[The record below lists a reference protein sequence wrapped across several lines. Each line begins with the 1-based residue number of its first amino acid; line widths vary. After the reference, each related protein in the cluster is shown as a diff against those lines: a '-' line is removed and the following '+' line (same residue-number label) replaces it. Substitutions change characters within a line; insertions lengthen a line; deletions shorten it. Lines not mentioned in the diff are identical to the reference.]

1 MEIWFLI
8 VVSLCIS
15 ALLKS
20 LFNVILVPSSSSGKK
35 LPPGPTA
42 VPVIGNLLWLRHRSL
57 SNLEPILRDLRAK
70 YGPIITLRIWSR
82 RPTIFVSSHNIAHQA
97 LVQNG
102 AVFSDRPKALATNKI
117 MNSNQHN
124 ISSAA
129 YGSTWRLLRR
139 NLTSEILNSSRIKS
153 YSRARQ
159 WVLAILIERLL
170 ESGSGASSTGST
182 PAPAVKVIDH
192 FHYAMFCLLV
202 LMCFGDRLDETQIKQ
217 IEKVQRQLLTSL
229 SRFNILDL
237 WPRLGKIVFRNRW
250 EELRRLRR
258 EQEDVL
264 IPLIRYRME
273 VVKRRRQRRQQQ
285 QEEGKQDEQKIE
297 EEGEEVV
304 AYVDSLLDLELPD
317 EKRKLNEGEMVSLC
331 GEFLNAGTDTTSTV
345 LQWIMANLV
354 KYPYVQAKLYEEI
367 VGVMGPPPKAPP
379 SHDQGEEKG
388 DEEKV
393 IKEEDLQRMP
403 YLKAVILEGLR
414 RHPPGH
420 FVLPHTVTED
430 VELEGHLV
438 PKNAMVN
445 FMVAEMGWDPKVWDE
460 PMEFKPE
467 RFLGGRLEES
477 SSLLF
482 DITGRKEIKMMPFG
496 AGRRICPASGLAM
509 LHLEL
514 FLANLVWYFKW
525 TAADGDG
532 VDLSEKQEFTIVM
545 KNPLRAHIS
554 PRA

>member
-102 AVFSDRPKALATNKI
+102 AVFSDRPKALATNNI
-117 MNSNQHN
+117 LNSNQHN

-139 NLTSEILNSSRIKS
+139 NLTSEILNPSRIKS

-217 IEKVQRQLLTSL
+217 IEKVQRQLLLSF
-229 SRFNILDL
+229 SRFNILNI

-264 IPLIRYRME
+264 IPLIRDRME
-273 VVKRRRQRRQQQ
+273 VTKRRRLRRQQQ
-285 QEEGKQDEQKIE
+285 EGKQDEQKTE

-379 SHDQGEEKG
+379 SNDQGEEKG
-388 DEEKV
+388 GEEKV

-525 TAADGDG
+525 TAADGDA